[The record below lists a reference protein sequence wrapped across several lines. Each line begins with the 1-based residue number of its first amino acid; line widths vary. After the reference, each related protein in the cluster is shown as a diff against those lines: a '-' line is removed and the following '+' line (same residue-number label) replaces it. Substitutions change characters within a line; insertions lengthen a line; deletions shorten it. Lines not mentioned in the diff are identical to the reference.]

1 MKKMLILS
9 SNMLRIVLRKK
20 SYLFFFVIFPILGM
34 VFSLLNN
41 KMAPPRTLNVGICDS
56 DHSRISGDLIRSFQ
70 TQKSFKVRRIPETK
84 LGDGWLTT
92 GKLECLFIIPQG
104 FTNRVIAGSPGRIT
118 IYADKNEETAVW
130 IRSYLNIY
138 SKNLAAIGV
147 AAGGNQVAFY
157 RLYRDFQNQPP
168 LSIQKL
174 PDRRKDKQVVLQSI
188 GLLILAIMFGSGL
201 VANQIID
208 EKRTRTFSR
217 VLTAP
222 VSAKSYIAGNILTNI
237 IVIFAQVSLVLILT
251 TQIFRINTFISPLLL
266 FMVLM
271 IFGLVAIS
279 LGMMI
284 VSVAKDRMQMNMY
297 SYIIIVPTCMLGGCF
312 WSVDMMPRFM
322 KNIANFFPQK
332 WTLEAIERLQ
342 NGDSPDK
349 VLMDILII
357 LAFGVLFFVLAAYGI
372 NRNKVYRAS

>member
-1 MKKMLILS
+1 MRNMFILS
-9 SNMLRIVLRKK
+9 FNTLRMVLRKK

-41 KMAPPRTLNVGICDS
+41 KAAPPRTLNVGICDS

-70 TQKSFKVRRIPETK
+70 AQKSFKVRRIPETK
-84 LGDGWLTT
+84 LNGWLMT
-92 GKLECLFIIPQG
+92 GKLDCLFIIPRG
-104 FTNRVIAGSPGRIT
+104 FTNWVITGVPGRIT

-138 SKNLAAIGV
+138 SQNLAAIGV
-147 AAGGNQVAFY
+147 AAGGNQVVFY

-168 LSIQKL
+168 LFIQKL
-174 PDRRKDKQVVLQSI
+174 SDRRKDKQVFLQSI

-208 EKRTRTFSR
+208 EKRAGTFSR

-279 LGMMI
+279 LGMVI
-284 VSVAKDRMQMNMY
+284 VSVAKDRLQMNMF
-297 SYIIIVPTCMLGGCF
+297 SYVIIVPTSMLGGCF
-312 WSVDMMPRFM
+312 WSVEMMPRFM
-322 KNIANFFPQK
+322 QNLANFFPQK
-332 WTLEAIERLQ
+332 WTLEAIGRLQ

-357 LAFGVLFFVLAAYGI
+357 LAFGVLFFILAAYGI
-372 NRNKVYRAS
+372 NRNKVYQVS